1 MIDQQSNH
9 PPTDGG
15 ASFPTEPPYIDL
27 RPGRLQLAL
36 VRLRLAWRSLRD
48 GWTIFLESRIGLL
61 SLATIAMFALMALSH
76 PILIATVWDTEVYDP
91 VTGYAYDRA
100 QHPASP
106 NWRHPLGTDPLGRDI
121 LSQLLFSARSE
132 FILGITAALVT
143 VGIATTV
150 GAVAAYY
157 GGLVDALLMRLAD
170 LVIALPGISLLIV
183 LSALFNLNLFYLA
196 LIIGLLGGFG
206 GTAIILKSQALS
218 IRVKPYIEAA
228 RVAGGGHSHVILVH
242 IIPNLLPLSLLYM
255 MFTVTGAIFAEAVLS
270 FLGLLDLRMS
280 WGIMIHTANTGGYL
294 LGGARYWWLVI
305 PAGASITLLC
315 SAFYLVGRAL
325 DEVVNPRLR
334 RHDG

>member
-1 MIDQQSNH
+1 MIGPQPDQPAFAGEPSGI
-9 PPTDGG
+9 P
-15 ASFPTEPPYIDL
+15 EPPFVDL
-27 RPGRLQLAL
+27 HPGRSQMAMARARLAL
-36 VRLRLAWRSLRD
+36 RSFRG
-48 GWTIFLESRIGLL
+48 GWAIFVESRIGVL
-61 SLATIAMFALMALSH
+61 SLATIVLFGLMAISH
-76 PILIATVWDTEVYDP
+76 PILMATVWDAEVYDP
-91 VTGYAYDRA
+91 VTGYAFDRLE
-100 QHPASP
+100 HPSPP
-106 NWRHPLGTDPLGRDI
+106 NWRHPLGTDPLGRDV
-121 LSQLLFSARSE
+121 LSQLLSSTRSE
-132 FILGITAALVT
+132 FVLGITAALVT

-157 GGLVDALLMRLAD
+157 GGLVDALFMRLAD
-170 LVIALPGISLLIV
+170 LIIALPGISLLIV
-183 LSALFNLNLFYLA
+183 LSALFELTLFYLA
-196 LIIGLLGGFG
+196 LIIGVLGGFG

-228 RVAGGGHSHVILVH
+228 RVAGGGHFHIIFVH

-294 LGGARYWWLVI
+294 LGGTRYWWLII
-305 PAGASITLLC
+305 PAGASITFLC

-334 RHDG
+334 RHTA